1 MSEPRVLVIGE
12 ALVDV
17 VVGLDATTKEIPGG
31 SPANVALGLA
41 RLDRQAELVCW
52 IGKDERGEL
61 VRKHLES
68 NGVALVEGSD
78 GAEATSTAV
87 AVIGEDGAATYR
99 FDLD

>member
-87 AVIGEDGAATYR
+87 AVIGEDGR
-99 FDLD
+99 RHLPL